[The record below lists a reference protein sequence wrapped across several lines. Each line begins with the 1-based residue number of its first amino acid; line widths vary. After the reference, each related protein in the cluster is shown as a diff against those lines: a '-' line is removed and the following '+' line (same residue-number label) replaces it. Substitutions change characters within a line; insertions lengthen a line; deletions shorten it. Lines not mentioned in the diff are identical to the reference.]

1 MWRFRCRLQESNNWE
16 SVPRRIPNTSSVWK
30 KIIVCNFLVPTC
42 EVPCCTKNCSHT
54 VISVVDTEN
63 VDVRSWV
70 KWFLTSRGKKRW
82 NITEPSPQKVV
93 AVVYENLTTG
103 LVSEDSGAF
112 YRIGIVYGRGRTWGF
127 DIMLE
132 LGRQGEINKLNKRD
146 PNQFGLKGGS
156 KLNLPTV
163 TWRYFCPTFF

>member
-30 KIIVCNFLVPTC
+30 KIIESNFLVPTC

-54 VISVVDTEN
+54 VISVVYTEN

-82 NITEPSPQKVV
+82 NITEPWPQKVV

-112 YRIGIVYGRGRTWGF
+112 YRLGIVYRRGSHVGVRHYARIRKAGRDKQAKQERPKSIRSQRRKQT
-127 DIMLE
+127 
-132 LGRQGEINKLNKRD
+132 
-146 PNQFGLKGGS
+146 QFADY
-156 KLNLPTV
+156 NLTLFLPD
-163 TWRYFCPTFF
+163 FF